1 MDNAIK
7 KLIDQM
13 RKDTETN
20 IRKIIR
26 EAVRM
31 ARKDFEKE
39 AKLHID
45 KYYSEYDPWPDYK
58 RTYTLR
64 DYGYSPYTLWN
75 KNKVQAG
82 VRFTD
87 RNTDFPV
94 MYRRD
99 VEPKDGWGSGIGGIV
114 ISNLMIG
121 SHGRP
126 DLNGTKKGDPVG
138 EKMEDF
144 EKAYISKMDAYFIS
158 QGLTRVV

>member
-1 MDNAIK
+1 MDAAIK

-13 RKDTETN
+13 RKDTQEN
-20 IRKIIR
+20 IRRIMR
-26 EAVRM
+26 EAAQQ

-39 AKLHID
+39 AKHYID
-45 KYYSEYDPWPDYK
+45 KYYSECDPWPDYK

-87 RNTDFPV
+87 RNADFSSR
-94 MYRRD
+94 YGRD
-99 VEPKDGWGSGIGGIV
+99 
-114 ISNLMIG
+114 ISPNFMIG

-126 DLNGTKKGDPVG
+126 ELSGTVKGDPIG
-138 EKMEDF
+138 ERMEDF
-144 EKAYISKMDAYFIS
+144 ERLYAYKMDAYFTS
-158 QGLTRVV
+158 QGLTRII